1 MAYNNLTFKK
11 LDNGYYETFFKG
23 KSTRIFFK
31 IPDGFKIEDYPI
43 NTYGPCN
50 KIENDSAYFELT
62 KEPKDT
68 FTIEIATDAGLYF
81 EETFPI
87 KIGSK
92 LILGANTDMTIKTNG
107 GPDIYFDAL
116 RIEKNKKGSITFVSN
131 KLKRLSQKELKDEKL
146 YIEETAITSNNN
158 MKLFVNNNCFI
169 KSIDNLFT
177 PDRFKNK
184 LDLSKVRYID
194 IGRSSFYPEQNLNS
208 LNIVS
213 DLFIS
218 HHSNISL
225 VKMEG
230 NNNKEKAKSSSIKM
244 INGGGEGLT
253 RLDIKGTNISFFDGG
268 TLEVDAQKLEL
279 GEIGDQNQMIKF
291 WGKNQLKA
299 KEKIAIK
306 NSDFID
312 TTVNSEN
319 LELNI
324 VSSSFKKSSINFTN
338 NIGTNSVSEI
348 EYLTIS
354 NSALD
359 NISGNLRGNISWV
372 KANNITIGEDAR
384 FSHNVI
390 QNHLPEPTYLLNL
403 NHITLAPDA
412 FISFNFGGNF
422 IKSLNNCYL
431 EGELNIQGDCPY
443 KINSS
448 TIKNDNDEEST
459 IFISSNGGNPLIE
472 SVLLNGDVEIKN
484 LDELSYSE
492 ISNSKLLSPYRVNA
506 SNLFLCD
513 ETITNFNANNVEHKV
528 DSTVTNELD
537 IL

>member
-50 KIENDSAYFELT
+50 KIENDLAYFELT

-81 EETFPI
+81 EEAFPI

-107 GPDIYFDAL
+107 SSDIYFDAL

-131 KLKRLSQKELKDEKL
+131 KLKGLSQKELKDEKL

-184 LDLSKVRYID
+184 LDLSKVRYVD
-194 IGRSSFYPEQNLNS
+194 IKRSCFYPEQNFNNLNV
-208 LNIVS
+208 VS
-213 DLFIS
+213 DLFILDT
-218 HHSNISL
+218 SNISL
-225 VKMEG
+225 AKTDEG
-230 NNNKEKAKSSSIKM
+230 NVKTSSLEIINKGK
-244 INGGGEGLT
+244 GLS
-253 RLDIKGTNISFFDGG
+253 RIDIKNTDISFFNGSV
-268 TLEVDAQKLEL
+268 LKANAEKLEF
-279 GEIGDQNQMIKF
+279 GNQKERTILRF
-291 WGKNQLKA
+291 YEENQLSA
-299 KEKIAIK
+299 EEKIFINGS
-306 NSDFID
+306 NSLTNVNI
-312 TTVNSEN
+312 NSEN

-324 VSSSFKKSSINFTN
+324 VSSDFKKSSINF
-338 NIGTNSVSEI
+338 IKASEENSVSGVEF
-348 EYLTIS
+348 LTIS

-412 FISFNFGGNF
+412 FISFNFGENF

-431 EGELNIQGDCPY
+431 EGEFNIQSDCPY

-472 SVLLNGDVEIKN
+472 SVLFNGDVEIKN
-484 LDELSYSE
+484 VDELNYSE
-492 ISNSKLLSPYRVNA
+492 ISNSKILSPYRVNA

-513 ETITNFNANNVEHKV
+513 ETITNFNADNIEHKV
-528 DSTVTNELD
+528 DSTVTNKLD

>member
-43 NTYGPCN
+43 NTYGPCA
-50 KIENDSAYFELT
+50 KIENDLAYFELT

-81 EETFPI
+81 EKAFPI

-146 YIEETAITSNNN
+146 NIEETAITSNNN
-158 MKLFVNNNCFI
+158 MKLFVNNNCSI

-194 IGRSSFYPEQNLNS
+194 IERSCFYPEQNFNS
-208 LNIVS
+208 FSVAS
-213 DLFIS
+213 DLFILRT
-218 HHSNISL
+218 SNISL
-225 VKMEG
+225 TKMNEE
-230 NNNKEKAKSSSIKM
+230 NAKSSSIEMANTKR
-244 INGGGEGLT
+244 GLS
-253 RLDIKGTNISFFDGG
+253 RIEIGNSDISLFDGSVVRVNA
-268 TLEVDAQKLEL
+268 EKLEFGDPKERAAVRFH
-279 GEIGDQNQMIKF
+279 GE
-291 WGKNQLKA
+291 NQLNA
-299 KEKIAIK
+299 KEKIVITGAD
-306 NSDFID
+306 NLTD
-312 TTVNSEN
+312 TNISSEN
-319 LELNI
+319 QGLHIHGSGFLNAT
-324 VSSSFKKSSINFTN
+324 INFTRN
-338 NIGTNSVSEI
+338 SEENSVSKI
-348 EYLTIS
+348 TYVTIT
-354 NSALD
+354 NSILD
-359 NISGNLRGNISWV
+359 NISGNLLRSNIHWA
-372 KANNITIGEDAR
+372 KANNIVLGEESCFD
-384 FSHNVI
+384 HNAI
-390 QNHLPEPTYLLNL
+390 QNSLPAQDYLLNL
-403 NHITLAPDA
+403 NNITIAPD
-412 FISFNFGGNF
+412 SSVNFGFGENL
-422 IKSLNNCYL
+422 IRSLNNCYF
-431 EGELNIQGDCPY
+431 EGEITIESDCPY
-443 KINSS
+443 TINSS
-448 TIKNDNDEEST
+448 IIKNSGNEEST
-459 IFISSNGGNPLIE
+459 ISINSNNGTPLLENVILNGG
-472 SVLLNGDVEIKN
+472 VEIKN
-484 LDELSYSE
+484 VDELSYSE

-513 ETITNFNANNVEHKV
+513 ETITNFDSDNIEHKV

>member
-50 KIENDSAYFELT
+50 KIENDLAYFELT

-81 EETFPI
+81 EKAFPI

-107 GPDIYFDAL
+107 SSDIYFDAL

-194 IGRSSFYPEQNLNS
+194 IERSCFYPEQNFNNLNV
-208 LNIVS
+208 VS
-213 DLFIS
+213 DLFIL
-218 HHSNISL
+218 HTSNISL
-225 VKMEG
+225 AKTDEG
-230 NNNKEKAKSSSIKM
+230 NVKTSLLEIINKGK
-244 INGGGEGLT
+244 GLS
-253 RLDIKGTNISFFDGG
+253 RIDIKNTDISFFNGSV
-268 TLEVDAQKLEL
+268 LKANAEKLEF
-279 GEIGDQNQMIKF
+279 GDQKERTILRF
-291 WGKNQLKA
+291 YEENQLSA
-299 KEKIAIK
+299 EEKIFINGS
-306 NSDFID
+306 NSLTNVNI
-312 TTVNSEN
+312 NSEN
-319 LELNI
+319 QELHTHGGDLKNAT
-324 VSSSFKKSSINFTN
+324 INFTRSSEE
-338 NIGTNSVSEI
+338 NSVSEI
-348 EYLTIS
+348 FYASVT
-354 NSALD
+354 NSFLD
-359 NISGNLRGNISWV
+359 NISGNLLRNNISWV
-372 KANNITIGEDAR
+372 KANNITIGEDAC

-390 QNHLPEPTYLLNL
+390 YNQLPEPTYLLNL

-412 FISFNFGGNF
+412 FISFNFEENF

-431 EGELNIQGDCPY
+431 EGELNIQSDCPY
-443 KINSS
+443 KIISS

-459 IFISSNGGNPLIE
+459 IFISSNGGSPLIE
-472 SVLLNGDVEIKN
+472 NVIFNGDVEIKN
-484 LDELSYSE
+484 VDELNYSE
-492 ISNSKLLSPYRVNA
+492 ISNSKILSPYMVNA
-506 SNLFLCD
+506 SNLFLYD
-513 ETITNFNANNVEHKV
+513 ETITNFNANNIEHKV

>member
-50 KIENDSAYFELT
+50 KIENDLAYFELT

-107 GPDIYFDAL
+107 GSDIYFDAL

-146 YIEETAITSNNN
+146 DIEETAITSNNN

-184 LDLSKVRYID
+184 LDLSKVRYVD
-194 IGRSSFYPEQNLNS
+194 IKRSCFYPEQNFN
-208 LNIVS
+208 NFNVVS
-213 DLFIS
+213 DLFIL
-218 HHSNISL
+218 HTSNISL
-225 VKMEG
+225 AKTDEG
-230 NNNKEKAKSSSIKM
+230 NVKTSSLEIINKGK
-244 INGGGEGLT
+244 GLS
-253 RLDIKGTNISFFDGG
+253 RIDIKNTDISFFNGG
-268 TLEVDAQKLEL
+268 TLEVDAKKLEL
-279 GEIGDQNQMIKF
+279 GKGGEKSETMRF
-291 WGKNQLKA
+291 WGKNQLKV

-306 NSDFID
+306 DSAFID
-312 TTVNSEN
+312 TTINSEN

-324 VSSSFKKSSINFTN
+324 VSSDFKKSSINF
-338 NIGTNSVSEI
+338 IKASEENSVSGI

-359 NISGNLRGNISWV
+359 NISGNLRGSISWV
-372 KANNITIGEDAR
+372 KANNIILGKDAR
-384 FSHNVI
+384 FTHNVSR
-390 QNHLPEPTYLLNL
+390 NELPEPDYLLNL
-403 NHITLAPDA
+403 NNITIAPDGYVY
-412 FISFNFGGNF
+412 FDDGEIFT
-422 IKSLNNCYL
+422 KSLSNCYF
-431 EGELNIQGDCPY
+431 EGEISVESDCPY
-443 KINSS
+443 EINSS
-448 TIKNDNDEEST
+448 TIKNNNSEEST
-459 IFISSNGGNPLIE
+459 VFISSNSGSPLIE
-472 SVLLNGDVEIKN
+472 GVIFNGDVEIKN
-484 LDELSYSE
+484 IDKLSYSE
-492 ISNSKLLSPYRVNA
+492 ISNSTLSSGTSIA
-506 SNLFLCD
+506 LSDLFLFDQVID
-513 ETITNFNANNVEHKV
+513 ECSGLVQEKKDEV
-528 DSTVTNELD
+528 VSVVTNKLD